1 MLKTATT
8 RLVPTPA
15 AAMLVTVWTP
25 MDVAA
30 PTLMNVLL
38 TQTAA
43 LKTVKTLL
51 VRTLVAAMLAIVS
64 MLMGTAVM
72 VSSNF
77 EIDIILIFIVNT
89 LAI

>member
-1 MLKTATT
+1 MSVPKESTSVLKTATI

-15 AAMLVTVWTP
+15 AVTLGTVWTP

-30 PTLMNVLL
+30 PILMSVLL
-38 TQTAA
+38 TQTAV

-51 VRTLVAAMLAIVS
+51 VRTLVVAMLAIVS
-64 MLMGTAVM
+64 MLMGMDVM

-77 EIDIILIFIVNT
+77 DKLT
-89 LAI
+89 